1 MSAADRIRIQ
11 HMLDASREA
20 MAFAKGRTVDDLRTD
35 RMLLLALVK
44 EIEILGEAATQ
55 ISEDFRLSR
64 PEIPWAEIRGMR
76 NRLIHAY
83 SDVNVAL
90 VWSTVISDLPELAP
104 STKRAA
110 LRLASLWFF
119 KNSGCFGPRNSKSN
133 RPSWLCESRVT
144 KRPNLGTDACRVIR
158 SGDLA
163 GRVPNVESSSEL
175 SLTTTL
181 A

>member
-11 HMLDASREA
+11 HMLDAAREA
-20 MAFAKGRTVDDLRTD
+20 MAFANGRTVDDLRTD

-64 PEIPWAEIRGMR
+64 PDIPWAEIRGMR

-90 VWSTVISDLPELAP
+90 VWSTVISDLPELA
-104 STKRAA
+104 RALNA
-110 LRLASLWFF
+110 L
-119 KNSGCFGPRNSKSN
+119 
-133 RPSWLCESRVT
+133 
-144 KRPNLGTDACRVIR
+144 
-158 SGDLA
+158 
-163 GRVPNVESSSEL
+163 L
-175 SLTTTL
+175 S

>member
-1 MSAADRIRIQ
+1 VSAADRIRIQ

-20 MAFAKGRTVDDLRTD
+20 MAFAKGRTVDDLSTD

-76 NRLIHAY
+76 SRLIHAY

-110 LRLASLWFF
+110 LRLASPWSF
-119 KNSGCFGPRNSKSN
+119 KTRLFWPEKLEIKSTLLVMRITRHKTAKPRY
-133 RPSWLCESRVT
+133 RRV
-144 KRPNLGTDACRVIR
+144 PGDR

-163 GRVPNVESSSEL
+163 GRVPSVESSSEL